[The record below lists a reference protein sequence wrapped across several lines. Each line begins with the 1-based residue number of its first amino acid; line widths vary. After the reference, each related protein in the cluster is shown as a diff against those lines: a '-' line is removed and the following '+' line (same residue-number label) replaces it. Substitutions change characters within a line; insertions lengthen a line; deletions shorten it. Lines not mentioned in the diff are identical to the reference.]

1 MNNVYDMSG
10 KKYKKV
16 IFTSELETTLTYKEI
31 MTIIVKYATEEA
43 CHQIFAEGGVTL
55 CPSEVLG
62 DIIDKEKEDDNCNYK
77 SIGCTKCWSNAI
89 KLLNERRRLNE

>member
-16 IFTSELETTLTYKEI
+16 IFTSEPETTLTYKEI
-31 MTIIVKYATEEA
+31 MTLIVKYATEEA

-55 CPSEVLG
+55 CPSAVFG
-62 DIIDKEKEDDNCNYK
+62 NVINKEKEDNNCEEG
-77 SIGCTKCWSNAI
+77 IGCTKCWSNAI
-89 KLLNERRRLNE
+89 KLLKKGN